1 MIVFCHLLNDNSGSP
16 RVLLSAIE
24 ALAPSNEGSLL
35 FVGSAGSGLL
45 DNANVTMRRY
55 GYRRSRFRLLTL
67 ASLIGSQFRLFRM
80 LGKSRDIPSDAIIYV
95 NTLLP
100 VGAAVWA
107 WAKKRRLVWHLH
119 EVSLSPA
126 PLRWLLKAAATRF
139 ADLLIYVSEDHRNR
153 LPTHPDRSVVIPNPV
168 SPSLQSRGRDTP
180 FWPRRSGLFR
190 VLMLASPRD
199 FKGVPEFINL
209 ARTLLWRDDI
219 AFDLV
224 LNAKSDEIAQYLKDI
239 QVPSNLRIYPKV
251 NNPARFYAFADL
263 VVNLSRVDL
272 CVETFGLTIVEAFSF
287 GVPVIAP
294 PVGGPAE
301 IVSDGED
308 GFLIDSR
315 SLADLT
321 ECVCR
326 LASDPALC
334 LQLSSAARRKADRYS
349 QANFAV
355 LLKDHLNRLQKR
367 EILA

>member
-24 ALAPSNEGSLL
+24 ALTPLNKGSLL
-35 FVGSAGSGLL
+35 YVGSAGSGLL
-45 DNANVTMRRY
+45 DSADVTLRRY

-67 ASLIGSQFRLFRM
+67 AALIVSQVRLYRM
-80 LGKSRDIPSDAIIYV
+80 LGKATDISADAIVYV

-100 VGAAVWA
+100 VGAAIWA
-107 WAKKRRLVWHLH
+107 RVKRRRLVWHLH

-126 PLRWLLKAAATRF
+126 PLQWLLKALASRC
-139 ADLLIYVSEDHRNR
+139 ADLLIYVSEDHLNR
-153 LPTHPDRSVVIPNPV
+153 LPTDRARSVVIPNPV
-168 SPSLQSRGRDTP
+168 SHALQSKGQDTP
-180 FWPRRSGLFR
+180 YWPRRSGLFR

-199 FKGVPEFINL
+199 FKGVPEFLNL
-209 ARTLLWRDDI
+209 ARALVWRDDI

-224 LNAKSDEIAQYLKDI
+224 LNAKSEEIAQYLGDSP
-239 QVPSNLRIYPKV
+239 VPPNLKVYPKV
-251 NNPARFYAFADL
+251 NNPARFYGFADL

-272 CVETFGLTIVEAFSF
+272 WIETFGLTITEAFSF

-308 GFLIDSR
+308 GYLIDSR
-315 SLADLT
+315 NLADLA
-321 ECVCR
+321 ECVGR

-334 LQLSSAARRKADRYS
+334 LRLSSAARGKAQKYS
-349 QANFAV
+349 QANFAA
-355 LLKDHLNRLQKR
+355 LLQTQLEQLQKR
-367 EILA
+367 EIRT

>member
-45 DNANVTMRRY
+45 DSANVTIRRY

-67 ASLIGSQFRLFRM
+67 ASLIASQFRLYRM
-80 LGKSRDIPSDAIIYV
+80 LGKSKEISPETIIYV

-100 VGAAVWA
+100 VGAAIWA
-107 WAKKRRLVWHLH
+107 WVKRRRLVWHLH

-126 PLRWLLKAAATRF
+126 PLRWLLQAAATRF
-139 ADLLIYVSEDHRNR
+139 ADLLVYVSEDHRDR
-153 LPTHPDRSVVIPNPV
+153 LPTNPGRSIVIPNPV
-168 SPSLQSRGRDTP
+168 SSSLQSKGRDTP

-219 AFDLV
+219 ALDLV
-224 LNAKSDEIAQYLKDI
+224 LNANSDEIGQYLEGVQI
-239 QVPSNLRIYPKV
+239 PSNLRIYPKA
-251 NNPARFYAFADL
+251 NNPARFYEFADL
-263 VVNLSRVDL
+263 VVNLSRIDL
-272 CVETFGLTIVEAFSF
+272 WVETFGLTIVEAFSF
-287 GVPVIAP
+287 GVPVVAP

-301 IVSDGED
+301 IVSDGRD

-315 SLADLT
+315 NLAELA

-326 LASDPALC
+326 LADDPALC
-334 LQLSSAARRKADRYS
+334 LQLSSAARQKAERYS
-349 QANFAV
+349 QENFAS
-355 LLKDHLNRLQKR
+355 LLRTQIASLRNR
-367 EILA
+367 EVSA